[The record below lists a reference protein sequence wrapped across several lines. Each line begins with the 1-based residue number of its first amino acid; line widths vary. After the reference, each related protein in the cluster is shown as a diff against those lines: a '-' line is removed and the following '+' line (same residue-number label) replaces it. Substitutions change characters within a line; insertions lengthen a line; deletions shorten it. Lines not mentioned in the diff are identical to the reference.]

1 MADKAEDRL
10 RNFNGFEVPRYTPIP
25 DAILDGL
32 LDVLTGGELKVLL
45 YIARHTLGYKKQAD
59 ELSAKQIAEGITK
72 RNGEPVDH
80 GTGLSIRQVRRT
92 VTRLEE
98 LGLIEVTREKDVEE
112 VHARN
117 VYALR
122 VVPEAKQDGSGGS
135 DTHVT
140 TLVTPMSLPLV
151 TPMSL
156 GVVTP
161 TSPPKNRRSRSE
173 TQESLSSNEDALA
186 TEFFNRIGETMPSKK
201 RRERALGIIHELTA
215 EGFTA
220 DAIREACRLAG
231 ERGARGPD
239 LLPYLIGE
247 AHSLVETQ
255 TAQKVKQAQVVA
267 ATEKEQQ
274 EAADRHEEGI
284 ALVEAL
290 APEERTRLEAQA
302 RTTLGLDPDRHKGP
316 ASQAVITGWIMTRLR
331 DGGAS

>member
-1 MADKAEDRL
+1 MPEDKTVGRIECGNDLLAGGFVQTPIMVLRDKDLSAGAKLTYGALLWYLWRGGSYPGQAVMADEFGVSERSV
-10 RNFNGFEVPRYTPIP
+10 RNY
-25 DAILDGL
+25 L
-32 LDVLTGGELKVLL
+32 GELANSGYLAVK
-45 YIARHTLGYKKQAD
+45 RHGLGQPNTYTILCPWEQTPD
-59 ELSAKQIAEGITK
+59 RQNL
-72 RNGEPVDH
+72 PVKAANLA
-80 GTGLSIRQVRRT
+80 GQGGKSGRS
-92 VTRLEE
+92 
-98 LGLIEVTREKDVEE
+98 LIE
-112 VHARN
+112 
-117 VYALR
+117 
-122 VVPEAKQDGSGGS
+122 QDSKRPK
-135 DTHVT
+135 
-140 TLVTPMSLPLV
+140 TLSQNAP
-151 TPMSL
+151 
-156 GVVTP
+156 
-161 TSPPKNRRSRSE
+161 NCE
-173 TQESLSSNEDALA
+173 ALA
-186 TEFFNRIGETMPSKK
+186 DAFFAALSEEKPARK